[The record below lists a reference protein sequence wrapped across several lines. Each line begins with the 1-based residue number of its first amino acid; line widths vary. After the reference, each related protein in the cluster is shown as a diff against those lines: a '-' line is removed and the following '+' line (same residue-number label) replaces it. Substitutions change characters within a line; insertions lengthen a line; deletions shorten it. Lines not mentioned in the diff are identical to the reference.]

1 MNIYGRKVIIDIKKE
16 EEMHYV
22 KGMIE
27 KRIIQ
32 ISIYIYS
39 FSKYECWIEKIGFF
53 QLGKSRR
60 TEMNGE
66 NWVKEP

>member
-1 MNIYGRKVIIDIKKE
+1 MNIHGRKVILDIKKE

-32 ISIYIYS
+32 ISIYIYIYIPSQNMSVGLKKLDS
-39 FSKYECWIEKIGFF
+39 FSW
-53 QLGKSRR
+53 
-60 TEMNGE
+60 E
-66 NWVKEP
+66 NQEERK